1 MRAWV
6 PLTVAPTRPLMKIRT
21 KQRAA
26 GTLFEYFL
34 YVTLILETGLAASI
48 YKMMSPE
55 ADLWRMR
62 IYLGLFYFAFLSWG
76 IFQLNRLHRKR
87 KEFQGAVES
96 EDLTTNLEMV
106 AESRREP
113 DVTGPGM
120 EGVEVSPVL
129 FGLTIAQLMIV
140 AVVFVT
146 AVMAFS
152 WVLSNMPVAKR

>member
-6 PLTVAPTRPLMKIRT
+6 PLGVARPQALMKIRT

-87 KEFQGAVES
+87 KEFQGMAES
-96 EDLTTNLEMV
+96 EVMTTSMEMV
-106 AESRREP
+106 ADR
-113 DVTGPGM
+113 GPEDDGPGSGM
-120 EGVEVSPVL
+120 EGAEVSPAW
-129 FGLTIAQLMIV
+129 FGLSVAQLMIV

-152 WVLSNMPVAKR
+152 WVLSNMPMAKR